1 MTDPAAGGDD
11 DDGEGYTRKQII
23 KEEIEAP
30 FRKIRFFL
38 YFSLIG
44 AASIGTVITLTMLLA
59 GRSADMNQ
67 LYTNLAINVGGL
79 PVLGLLYK
87 RDLDSQNAL
96 LERIKKGGSL
106 AGLRLKINQGGE
118 TAVVKVR
125 APLVTPPRSR
135 LE

>member
-1 MTDPAAGGDD
+1 
-11 DDGEGYTRKQII
+11 
-23 KEEIEAP
+23 
-30 FRKIRFFL
+30 
-38 YFSLIG
+38 
-44 AASIGTVITLTMLLA
+44 MLLA
-59 GRSADMNQ
+59 ASTGARSADMNQ